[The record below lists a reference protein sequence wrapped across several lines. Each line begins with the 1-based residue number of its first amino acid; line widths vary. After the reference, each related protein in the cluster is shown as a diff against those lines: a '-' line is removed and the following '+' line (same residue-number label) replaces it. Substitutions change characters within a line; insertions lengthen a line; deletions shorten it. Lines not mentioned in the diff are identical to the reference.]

1 MTNKISQPENKQK
14 LSETEQELYD
24 AFIDE
29 YNDIFKQ
36 ILILPEKKMFE
47 KILEN
52 VKVILGEKKMSTF
65 SKMTTAKVLS
75 SLKLSNYLPDTNSL
89 KNIKEIMLSLGK
101 QDRNHKMAFLQI
113 EEIFSHCESCSK
125 CYHTCGEVLLKPRAF
140 DFIICLKC
148 KMIYKKEL
156 IHLYCNECKEN
167 L

>member
-1 MTNKISQPENKQK
+1 MTNNISQPENKQK
-14 LSETEQELYD
+14 LYETEQELYD

-29 YNDIFKQ
+29 YNDIFKK
-36 ILILPEKKMFE
+36 ILILPEKKIFE

-52 VKVILGEKKMSTF
+52 VKAILGEKKMSTF

>member
-1 MTNKISQPENKQK
+1 MTNNISQPENKQK
-14 LSETEQELYD
+14 FSETEQELYD
-24 AFIDE
+24 AFLDE
-29 YNDIFKQ
+29 YNDIFKK

-52 VKVILGEKKMSTF
+52 VKAILGEKKMQTF

-101 QDRNHKMAFLQI
+101 HDRSHKMPFLQI

-125 CYHTCGEVLLKPRAF
+125 CYHTCGEVLLKPSAF

-148 KMIYKKEL
+148 QMIYKKEL